1 MDIYAFMNQK
11 QREALCGE
19 KTNIKF
25 PYLNKL
31 YKSESINL
39 IMKKSLSQLTLK
51 NVRNKSKYTTV

>member
-39 IMKKSLSQLTLK
+39 IMKKVCL
-51 NVRNKSKYTTV
+51 N